1 MGFFYKHIMPPLMS
15 KSVGKKAFTN
25 NPYLG
30 MVIDALDSD
39 VIADE
44 LFRVGMAYYEGAYML
59 PKDTD
64 KALSYFRK
72 HPNGMCNVARQCMA
86 KNVKDY
92 ERARVLFE
100 EASKSGNEHAFY
112 GLAVIY
118 YQGLGVTK
126 DVKKHGSI

>member
-1 MGFFYKHIMPPLMS
+1 
-15 KSVGKKAFTN
+15 
-25 NPYLG
+25 
-30 MVIDALDSD
+30 
-39 VIADE
+39 
-44 LFRVGMAYYEGAYML
+44 
-59 PKDTD
+59 
-64 KALSYFRK
+64 
-72 HPNGMCNVARQCMA
+72 MCNVARQCMA

-126 DVKKHGSI
+126 DVKKVWEYLEKAINKGDTESRYLFATMCLNNDLLTILPDKVMRGMSYMEQAAMDNYQPVRK